1 MDLQSKLRG
10 VPMQFP
16 QRTVN
21 VLFVFHHSLAE
32 SAKYIQQSLFGESTF
47 FMEPTAV
54 CLQEDGLFATDT
66 WRAVSAYYL
75 SRVESDGTLVC
86 PISWQNPRPYVPL
99 PAEVYEILD
108 CLSTQ

>member
-1 MDLQSKLRG
+1 
-10 VPMQFP
+10 MQFP

-66 WRAVSAYYL
+66 WRAVSACYL
-75 SRVESDGTLVC
+75 SGASAKFMRLLAAAQYRGGDGVDGVGAG
-86 PISWQNPRPYVPL
+86 PR
-99 PAEVYEILD
+99 
-108 CLSTQ
+108 